1 MPEKI
6 HVNVLDL
13 VRQSFSFPFFS
24 FSLQVTLYHW
34 DLPQAIEDYGGFLN
48 ENFIKLFRDYADLMF
63 DRLGDKVK
71 IWITFNEPLVVA
83 RHGYGFGD
91 FAPGMV

>member
-34 DLPQAIEDYGGFLN
+34 DLPQAIEDDGGFLN